1 MDKKLLDKISKRKS
15 EGTLRS
21 LSYFKGD
28 TDFYSNDYLGLSS
41 FTSNDIDNSKHGS
54 TGSRLISGNSTEAI
68 KCEQALADFFRT
80 ESALV
85 FNSGYTANL
94 GIFSAVPQ
102 RGDTILYDEKI
113 HASVRDGIRLSLA
126 NSYSFKHNSITD
138 LRVKLNAAKG
148 TIYIAVESL
157 YSMDGD
163 IAPLKDLLEI
173 SKEYSA
179 YLIVDEAHA
188 CGIFGEK
195 GRGIVDGLNL
205 ADKVF
210 ARVITF
216 GKAYGSHGACVL
228 GDKNLIEYLINFARP
243 FIYTTALPAND
254 YSRIEQIV
262 RSEEI
267 PKQQKKLHQNITY
280 FRSLIKSDLLV
291 SEINSPIQILRI
303 GKIETLRE
311 LTKLFEKESISIKPI
326 YSPTVKIGQECLRIC
341 IHSFNTKDEI
351 DRLGNLLKEVVKN

>member
-1 MDKKLLDKISKRKS
+1 MDKKLVDKISKRKS

-28 TDFYSNDYLGLSS
+28 IDFYSNDYLGLSYFS
-41 FTSNDIDNSKHGS
+41 STEIQNTKHGS

-68 KCEQALADFFRT
+68 KCEQVLADFFRT

-94 GIFSAVPQ
+94 GLFSAVPQ

-126 NSYSFKHNSITD
+126 NSYSFKHNSQSD
-138 LRVKLNAAKG
+138 LRVKLKAAKG
-148 TIYIAVESL
+148 TKYIAVESL

-173 SKEYSA
+173 SKEYKA
-179 YLIVDEAHA
+179 YLIVDEAHT
-188 CGIFGEK
+188 CGVFGDK

-205 ADKVF
+205 ANEVF

-216 GKAYGSHGACVL
+216 GKAYGAHGACVL
-228 GDKNLIEYLINFARP
+228 GDENLIEYLINFARP
-243 FIYTTALPAND
+243 FIYTTALPPKE
-254 YSRIEQIV
+254 YTRIEQIV
-262 RSEEI
+262 HSEEI
-267 PKQQKKLHQNITY
+267 PIRQKKLHQNIAY
-280 FRSLIKSDLLV
+280 FRSVLKSDLLI
-291 SEINSPIQILRI
+291 SEINSPIQIIRI
-303 GKIETLRE
+303 GNIEKLSE
-311 LTKLFEKESISIKPI
+311 LSILFEKESISIKPI

-341 IHSFNTKDEI
+341 IHSFNTKNEI
-351 DRLGNLLKEVVKN
+351 DRLCIILKKALY